1 MRRIFLGG
9 VIGVASGALLAL
21 SFDAFSDAP
30 LRVDEGDPL
39 GNPPREGWPPDPQPV
54 ASTKQWVFEIR
65 SKDSVPS
72 IVKVSEITVDK
83 PTATARVMG
92 RFALEFYV
100 GTELLDRVRFD
111 VPLAGDV
118 PRDEDQQ
125 PGKKR
130 PQWKVNTKLFARMA
144 DHPRATLCRLVDR
157 ATGDIQVFLW
167 PPDKEGK
174 LTARGAASVASSSA
188 SASAPDGG
196 KADAGADGGKP
207 DAGKPDAGKPDAGK
221 ADAGKHKPLEP

>member
-1 MRRIFLGG
+1 MRRVFLGG

-21 SFDAFSDAP
+21 SFDALSD
-30 LRVDEGDPL
+30 GDPL

-72 IVKVSEITVDK
+72 IVKVSEISVEK

-118 PRDEDQQ
+118 PRDEDQK
-125 PGKKR
+125 PG
-130 PQWKVNTKLFARMA
+130 
-144 DHPRATLCRLVDR
+144 
-157 ATGDIQVFLW
+157 
-167 PPDKEGK
+167 
-174 LTARGAASVASSSA
+174 
-188 SASAPDGG
+188 
-196 KADAGADGGKP
+196 
-207 DAGKPDAGKPDAGK
+207 
-221 ADAGKHKPLEP
+221 

>member
-1 MRRIFLGG
+1 MRRVFLGG
-9 VIGVASGALLAL
+9 VIGVAGGALLAL
-21 SFDAFSDAP
+21 SFDAFSDI
-30 LRVDEGDPL
+30 DTL
-39 GNPPREGWPPDPQPV
+39 GNPPKEGWPPDPQPV

-100 GTELLDRVRFD
+100 GTELLDRIRFD
-111 VPLAGDV
+111 IPLAGDV

-144 DHPRATLCRLVDR
+144 DHSRTSLCRLVDR
-157 ATGDIQVFLW
+157 ATGDVQVFLW

-174 LTARGAASVASSSA
+174 LTARGTTPVASSSA
-188 SASAPDGG
+188 SAPPADAGAPDAG
-196 KADAGADGGKP
+196 KPDAGADGGKP
-207 DAGKPDAGKPDAGK
+207 DAGKPDGGKP
-221 ADAGKHKPLEP
+221 DAGKHKPLEP